1 MEKVTLRVPAT
12 TANMGPGFDCVGC
25 ALSLY
30 NTVSFEKYESGVVI
44 DGCPEEFRTP
54 DNLTV
59 VAFKKAMEYMEI
71 PFKGVR
77 ATINAEIPMSRGL
90 GSSAALIVAGVTAAN
105 LLYDGGLNHSQVIDI
120 STEVEG
126 HPDNIAPA
134 VLGGLTASFLDGG
147 ASHSVKYDIHHK
159 WNFVA
164 AIPDFKLSTAKARS
178 VLPDTVLRNDAVF
191 NISRVAVG
199 LKAFET
205 GEEDILRASLGDKIH
220 QPYRKSLVAE
230 YETVERIAKELGVTA
245 FYLSGAGPTL
255 MCISTDSGFKD
266 KLNIRLEKECQ
277 IDWQVLP
284 LDVDSKGVT
293 SI

>member
-30 NTVSFEKYESGVVI
+30 NTVTFEKLDEGVVI

-59 VAFKKAMEYMEI
+59 VAYKKALEYLKL
-71 PFKGVR
+71 PFSGVK
-77 ATINAEIPMSRGL
+77 AAITAEIPMSRGL
-90 GSSAALIVAGVTAAN
+90 GSSAALIVAGVMAAN
-105 LLYDGGLNHSQVIDI
+105 ILNGGGLTKDEIIDI
-120 STEVEG
+120 ATEVEG

-134 VLGGLTASFLDGG
+134 VLGGLTASFLEGG
-147 ASHSVKYDIHHK
+147 KSHTVKYDIHKK

-199 LKAFET
+199 LKAFES
-205 GEEDILRASLGDKIH
+205 GQEDILKVSLGDKLH
-220 QPYRKSLVAE
+220 QPYRKSLIAE
-230 YETVERIAKELGVTA
+230 YETVEKIAGELGVTA

-255 MCISTDSGFKD
+255 MCISTDSGFKE
-266 KLNIRLEKECQ
+266 KLHERLKSECR
-277 IDWQVLP
+277 IDWQILP
-284 LDVDSKGVT
+284 LDVDASGATIV
-293 SI
+293 

>member
-30 NTVSFEKYESGVVI
+30 NTVTFEKIDDGVVI
-44 DGCPEEFRTP
+44 DGCPDEFRTP
-54 DNLTV
+54 DNLTI
-59 VAFKKAMEYMEI
+59 VAYKKALEYLQM
-71 PFKGVR
+71 PFSGVK
-77 ATINAEIPMSRGL
+77 ATIRAEIPMSRGL
-90 GSSAALIVAGVTAAN
+90 GSSAALIVAGVMAAN
-105 LLYDGGLNHSQVIDI
+105 ILYNGGLSTDEIIDI
-120 STEVEG
+120 ATEVEG

-134 VLGGLTASFLDGG
+134 MLGGLTASFLEDGK
-147 ASHSVKYDIHHK
+147 SHTVKYDIHKK

-205 GEEDILRASLGDKIH
+205 GQEDILKVSLGDKLH
-220 QPYRKSLVAE
+220 QPYRKSLITE
-230 YETVERIAKELGVTA
+230 YETVEKIAGELGVTA

-255 MCISTDSGFKD
+255 MCISTDSAFKD
-266 KLNIRLEKECQ
+266 NLNERIKKECQ
-277 IDWQVLP
+277 IDWQILP
-284 LDVDSKGVT
+284 LDVDNNGA
-293 SI
+293 SIM